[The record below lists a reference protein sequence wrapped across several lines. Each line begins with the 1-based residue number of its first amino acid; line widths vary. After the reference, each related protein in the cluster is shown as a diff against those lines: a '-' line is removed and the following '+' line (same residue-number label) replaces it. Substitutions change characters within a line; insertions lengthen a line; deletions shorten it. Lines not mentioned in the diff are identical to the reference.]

1 MQTSK
6 PMVAKNVV
14 LVSFGGE
21 RVSGI
26 VRTLRDGGFGFI
38 RPLGESEDVYFRL
51 ADICR

>member
-1 MQTSK
+1 M
-6 PMVAKNVV
+6 AKNVV

-38 RPLGESEDVYFRL
+38 RPLGEGEDVYFRQS
-51 ADICR
+51 DITK